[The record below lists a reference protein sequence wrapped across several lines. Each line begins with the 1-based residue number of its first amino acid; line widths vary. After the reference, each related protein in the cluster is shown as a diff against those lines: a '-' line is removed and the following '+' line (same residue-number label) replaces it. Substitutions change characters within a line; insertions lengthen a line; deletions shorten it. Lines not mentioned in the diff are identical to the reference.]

1 MTWNTCQVNFTLAR
15 KVNNILEVKNA
26 KSIAN
31 DWVKQSVGVLVIIN
45 DYTISEPIK
54 RRKKI
59 NLLMGVNV
67 HLGRHFLFIEPK
79 QYGIFLV

>member
-1 MTWNTCQVNFTLAR
+1 MLV
-15 KVNNILEVKNA
+15 VI
-26 KSIAN
+26 
-31 DWVKQSVGVLVIIN
+31 SVN
-45 DYTISEPIK
+45 DYTISKPIK

-59 NLLMGVNV
+59 NLLMGGNV